1 MRWRLVYYLFT
12 ASMYII
18 GAAELVSGKPARD
31 IKLEQ
36 SIRSYYLKN
45 YPRASSDSDFILK
58 YFPVYTDLN
67 GDGKREAVVY
77 IFGDCGSMACP
88 LQIATPT
95 KKGYRV
101 ISELRPVHTPIW
113 VSNKRNNGWHNIV
126 VMQGGTANDRPFR
139 SAFRFDGK
147 SYVADPNDTGKR
159 GKLLIGN
166 NIGPLD
172 GIPLKIKAK

>member
-1 MRWRLVYYLFT
+1 MYRRLLCNLFILLFLIFN
-12 ASMYII
+12 AVEFV
-18 GAAELVSGKPARD
+18 AGKPSRD
-31 IKLEQ
+31 IKLEY
-36 SIRSYYLKN
+36 SIRSYYWERFHEE
-45 YPRASSDSDFILK
+45 YVIK
-58 YFPVYTDLN
+58 YIPAYTDLN

-88 LQIATPT
+88 LLIATPT

-101 ISELRPVHTPIW
+101 ISELRPVRTPIW

-147 SYVADPNDTGKR
+147 SYVEDANDTGKR
-159 GKLLIGN
+159 GKLLIGKN
-166 NIGPLD
+166 VSPLD
-172 GIPLKIKAK
+172 GIPLKIEGR